1 MFKTEKETNKERETL
16 IDNIKERVAAPVTV
30 KEATSARFDLNELEL
45 RVEALEVIVNKLRG
59 RSGL

>member
-1 MFKTEKETNKERETL
+1 MFRTEKETVKEKETL
-16 IDNIKERVAAPVTV
+16 VDYIKDKDAEQSGST
-30 KEATSARFDLNELEL
+30 RFDLNELEL

>member
-1 MFKTEKETNKERETL
+1 MVKTAKETKEREVL
-16 IDNIKERVAAPVTV
+16 IDTIKERVAAPVTV
-30 KEATSARFDLNELEL
+30 KEPTSARFDLNELEL